1 MSIAAPFEI
10 EIVDLGDI
18 SGSPS
23 LVWVRTQG
31 GTDGQIRSNV
41 SLKFN
46 NTQTQGAAPVIVRG
60 ISPSLGLSI
69 VDPVISGIGAGA
81 SGTRFSK
88 YNDNWASDPD
98 YSVIS
103 GAGYGP
109 TNSNEAAFKQALYT
123 GVNSFY
129 LTDSGVSESNG
140 AKRGRIDIIRP
151 TGTGFWQQS
160 ERKSTNS
167 GAWIQFNVSGEER
180 RNLFA
185 YTVEMVSQVEGSGAQ
200 PDFTGQDYKASEI
213 ISFSSSVKNGACLQV
228 SAIIQ
233 NTGKSCYYRDSLWSS
248 DTEDSVAVS
257 LYEKCS
263 SSQLSDSQ
271 ISGIIASGLAEALFQ
286 ITGIGHFLVGG
297 DSSIETESNEFSYS
311 VHQALL
317 KFNYPYNGDSITV
330 NPYSYDVTGFY
341 QARYGVNPPYSPQ
354 NITLSY
360 PSDYTDIDSFIT
372 AFNAALSVTGQYLW
386 NRDAEAICEKLSLSS
401 GYFESG
407 ALMRAYKSGSDHVVL
422 ESLRAGSVGSYQISL
437 FEASRPTTGTTKA
450 DITKYLLPSAII
462 FEGSADGLTWN
473 QVGSS
478 PIGWKDAYELEA
490 SVPLFS
496 LTGSLQ
502 DSVFEASSEPLPE
515 TPAVNPISGIVYPK
529 IILNTRVSGRS
540 RCGDYFE
547 RDVSFY
553 QAQSPY
559 TCSDMSEPLRT
570 GGDAPATLVSGVT
583 PSGAE
588 DYSESLTVKV
598 LRTGFK
604 YTATGDYNF
613 YRLYF
618 SGLSSHDR
626 GQASRI
632 DNSIWVPRISLFG
645 VESGALQLSGEECIL
660 GSDYTGRIEGWAT
673 GLLTGTLSGTANAS
687 GELVFSDRAIT
698 GNPGPVLFSYTSG
711 SPSGAFT
718 GLVSATVSGTGF
730 YTESV
735 LGYYYNTGT
744 QSVYNYVDISGYITG
759 SGNLTGGPFYL
770 VRDSYVSNIGELTQD
785 VSGYGYGYFTGT
797 IPSFTYSTSD
807 VPSFLE
813 VSGTATGV
821 VSGGNSGYYAISSGI
836 SIIPTG
842 TVYSEVLSGTREAR
856 AVLAYGSPQE
866 GDTVYVNGIPL
877 VYSTGANNRPP
888 LYYFGQT
895 GFMSGL
901 NSNASFGATGAISGG
916 FLVITSTSLGE
927 SGNSVTLSYSGSVSN
942 VTGGNSLS
950 GGRNIYY
957 ELQANQP
964 FTGELES
971 GIYAVQYFTTSGS
984 GYLTGDVKQLD
995 FVRHFTGL
1003 WNIYTG
1009 DVGYR
1014 ESGKISG
1021 NKYQNS
1027 GFETLS
1033 YFSGRPDY
1041 IPLTITYRNSPYVS
1055 SVDLVRL
1062 TVTGYDSNT
1071 GLSVIISGKAI

>member
-31 GTDGQIRSNV
+31 GIDGQIRSNV

-46 NTQTQGAAPVIVRG
+46 NAQTQGAAPVIVRG

-69 VDPVISGIGAGA
+69 VDPVISGAGAGA

-88 YNDNWASDPD
+88 YNDDWASDAD

-109 TNSNEAAFKQALYT
+109 TNSDEAAFKQTLYT

-129 LTDSGVSESNG
+129 LTDSGVSEAG
-140 AKRGRIDIIRP
+140 GTKRGRIDIIRP

-180 RNLFA
+180 KNLFA
-185 YTVEMVSQVEGSGAQ
+185 YTVEMVSRVEGSGAQ

-213 ISFSSSVKNGACLQV
+213 IAYSSAVKNGSCKNISVLLAG
-228 SAIIQ
+228 
-233 NTGKSCYYRDSLWSS
+233 TGKTCGYEMLDNGQTEDERASS
-248 DTEDSVAVS
+248 DFDTCLEEAVQSGASEYISQQLAVAI
-257 LYEKCS
+257 
-263 SSQLSDSQ
+263 D
-271 ISGIIASGLAEALFQ
+271 Q
-286 ITGIGHFLVGG
+286 ITGIGF
-297 DSSIETESNEFSYS
+297 DITETSPVVSVDDNEFSYS
-311 VHQALL
+311 VNQALL
-317 KFNYPYNGDSITV
+317 KFNYPYSGDSITV

-437 FEASRPTTGTTKA
+437 FESSRPTTGTTKA
-450 DITKYLLPSAII
+450 DITKYLLPSSII
-462 FEGSADGLTWN
+462 FQGSTDGLTWN

-478 PIGWKDAYELEA
+478 SINWKDAYELEA

-502 DSVFEASSEPLPE
+502 DSVFEASEGSLPE
-515 TPAVNPISGIVYPK
+515 TPDADPISGTVYPK
-529 IILNTRVSGRS
+529 IIFNTRISGRS

-547 RDVSFY
+547 RDVYFY

-559 TCSDMSEPLRT
+559 TCLDMSDLIKIEGYPEML
-570 GGDAPATLVSGVT
+570 GSSVT
-583 PSGAE
+583 PSRAE

-632 DNSIWVPRISLFG
+632 DSSIWVPRISLFG
-645 VESGALQLSGEECIL
+645 VESGALHLSGEECIL

-698 GNPGPVLFSYTSG
+698 GNPGPVLFSHTSG

-744 QSVYNYVDISGYITG
+744 QSIYNYVDISGYITG
-759 SGNLTGGPFYL
+759 SGNLAGGPFYL
-770 VRDSYVSNIGELTQD
+770 VRDSYVPTIGALTQD

-797 IPSFTYSTSD
+797 IPSFTYSASD
-807 VPSFLE
+807 VPSFLD
-813 VSGTATGV
+813 VSGTVTGV
-821 VSGGNSGYYAISSGI
+821 VSGANSGYYAISSGI

-856 AVLAYGSPQE
+856 AVLTYGSPQE

-895 GFMSGL
+895 GFVSGL
-901 NSNASFGATGAISGG
+901 NSNASFGATGAVSGG
-916 FLVITSTSLGE
+916 FLVLTSTSLGE
-927 SGNSVTLSYSGSVSN
+927 SGNSVTLSYSGSASN
-942 VTGGNSLS
+942 VSGGSSLS
-950 GGRNIYY
+950 GGQNIYY

-971 GIYAVQYFTTSGS
+971 GIYAVQYFATGGS
-984 GYLTGDVKQLD
+984 GYLTGNVKQLD
-995 FVRHFTGL
+995 FVRNFTGL

-1009 DVGYR
+1009 DIGYR